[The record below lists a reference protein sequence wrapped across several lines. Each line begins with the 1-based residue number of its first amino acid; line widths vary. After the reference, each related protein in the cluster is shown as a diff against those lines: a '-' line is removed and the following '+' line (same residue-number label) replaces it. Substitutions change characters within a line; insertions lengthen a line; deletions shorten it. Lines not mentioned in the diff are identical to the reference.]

1 MHSQDNKQSVGKVSP
16 VLCRESYIEEIIPVK
31 LIPMEMSAVN
41 ELFDIFQYKCSFPIP
56 AIDVSD
62 FFFPLYFQQMKS
74 CRVAKNCCYS
84 LLNT

>member
-56 AIDVSD
+56 AIDVSA

>member
-16 VLCRESYIEEIIPVK
+16 VLCRESYIDEIIPVK

-56 AIDVSD
+56 AIDISD
-62 FFFPLYFQQMKS
+62 FFFLCIFNRWNPVVLQKTAAILS
-74 CRVAKNCCYS
+74 
-84 LLNT
+84 

>member
-56 AIDVSD
+56 AIDVSA
-62 FFFPLYFQQMKS
+62 FFFP
-74 CRVAKNCCYS
+74 
-84 LLNT
+84 